1 MAFTEFETSTANISG
16 LSDRPNQN
24 DGLSSA
30 QLKGRFDK
38 AGNDIKTY
46 INDVLLEEL
55 ERTTD
60 GDSGADNIGA
70 TAVGDGTATTVQG
83 VLEELADVL
92 VDIDDATVK
101 NTGNESIAGVKNFT
115 DSIYVSSFTI
125 RDNGNTGE
133 IIGGTAEDKLA
144 FLQGDLKF
152 NDDLVWTAGNDGTGS
167 GLDADTL
174 DGKQDADM
182 VHKAGTETITGVKT
196 FSASPV
202 VPTPTADGNPATKK
216 YADDIASAR
225 YTKTDMKTS
234 GQALLHWDNLTNVP
248 NLADDHWKTPVATQS
263 ALPITGNTLGDN
275 RVVLDDGDGKQAVYT
290 CVATTGTYTQQW
302 SKVGD
307 VDWMTEEATR
317 QTQETARVNAEG
329 TESPKSG
336 RVGAEIDRVAAENAR
351 ILAEGTADPKTG
363 RIGAELDRVDA
374 ENARKSAEILRQAH
388 INDKD
393 NPHEVT
399 AAQAGAVATTDIAD
413 DLETDDATKVLS
425 AKQGKVLADLVST
438 NVGDLETLTTTDK
451 SSLVNATNEVKNLVD
466 TNKAESTLKVA
477 TVEKELNALQSTLS
491 QVNVNQEAKQTATGY
506 GIVSLPKN
514 TANGQVSDVVLKGNT
529 YTNEVKES
537 DFATLIYWSATNA
550 TLAQANGVLSVTGN
564 GSGALFSSGANAR
577 YN

>member
-1 MAFTEFETSTANISG
+1 MAFTEFETDTANISK

-83 VLEELADVL
+83 ILEEIDADVTAL
-92 VDIDDATVK
+92 DGAVVH
-101 NTGNESIAGVKNFT
+101 NTGDETITGTKLFTQSPMFATGFNFGSQDDYIEPRQNGSLEIAKSKVNREVVLT
-115 DSIYVSSFTI
+115 LTP
-125 RDNGNTGE
+125 
-133 IIGGTAEDKLA
+133 A
-144 FLQGDLKF
+144 FEEEEHDMLKVRSKYGS
-152 NDDLVWTAGNDGTGS
+152 NHKVWHEGNDGHGS

-182 VHKAGTETITGVKT
+182 VHKSGAETIADVKT
-196 FSASPV
+196 FTDSPI
-202 VPTPTADGNPATKK
+202 VPAPTADANPATKK
-216 YADDIASAR
+216 YVDDFANAR
-225 YTKTDMKTS
+225 YTKTNLQTE
-234 GQALLHWDNLTNVP
+234 GQALVHWGNLTNVP
-248 NLADDHWKTPVATQS
+248 NLADAHWKTPVATKS
-263 ALPITGNTLGDN
+263 ALPVTGNSLGDN

-317 QTQETARVNAEG
+317 QTQETARVNAE
-329 TESPKSG
+329 SG
-336 RVGAEIDRVAAENAR
+336 RVEAEIDRVAAENAR
-351 ILAEGTADPKTG
+351 ILAEGTANPRTG

-374 ENARKSAEILRQAH
+374 ENARKAAEILRQAH

-399 AAQAGAVATTDIAD
+399 AAQVGALSTTDA
-413 DLETDDATKVLS
+413 
-425 AKQGKVLADLVST
+425 
-438 NVGDLETLTTTDK
+438 GDLAELTTTEK
-451 SSLVNATNEVKNLVD
+451 GSLVGAINEVDMSLNEVKNLVD
-466 TNKAESTLKVA
+466 TNTQFTDVDNVVYSWRFIKSAE
-477 TVEKELNALQSTLS
+477 
-491 QVNVNQEAKQTATGY
+491 
-506 GIVSLPKN
+506 GIMRIEYEE
-514 TANGQVSDVVLKGNT
+514 VV
-529 YTNEVKES
+529 
-537 DFATLIYWSATNA
+537 
-550 TLAQANGVLSVTGN
+550 
-564 GSGALFSSGANAR
+564 
-577 YN
+577 

>member
-1 MAFTEFETSTANISG
+1 MAFTRFETDTANISG

-46 INDVLLEEL
+46 INDVLLDEL
-55 ERTTD
+55 ARTTD

-83 VLEELADVL
+83 ILEEIDADVTAL
-92 VDIDDATVK
+92 DGAVVHK
-101 NTGNESIAGVKNFT
+101 TGDEAINGIKDFKDGAYIK
-115 DSIYVSSFTI
+115 SFFF
-125 RDNGNTGE
+125 RNVGNAGE

-196 FSASPV
+196 FSVSPV

-225 YTKTDMKTS
+225 YTKTNLQTE
-234 GQALLHWDNLTNVP
+234 GQALVHWGNLTNVP
-248 NLADDHWKTPVATQS
+248 NLADAHWKTPVATKS
-263 ALPITGNTLGDN
+263 ALPVTGNSLGDN

-317 QTQETARVNAEG
+317 QTQEAARVNAEG
-329 TESPKSG
+329 SESPKSG
-336 RVGAEIDRVAAENAR
+336 RVGAELDRVAAENAR
-351 ILAEGTADPKTG
+351 ILAEGTANPRTG

-374 ENARKSAEILRQAH
+374 ENARKAAEILRQAH

-399 AAQAGAVATTDIAD
+399 AAQVGALSTTDAG
-413 DLETDDATKVLS
+413 DLAELTTTEKGSLVGAINEVDMSLNET
-425 AKQGKVLADLVST
+425 QQLVST
-438 NVGDLETLTTTDK
+438 NTQFTDVDNVVYSWRFIKSAEGHMQLEYT
-451 SSLVNATNEVKNLVD
+451 EV
-466 TNKAESTLKVA
+466 
-477 TVEKELNALQSTLS
+477 
-491 QVNVNQEAKQTATGY
+491 
-506 GIVSLPKN
+506 I
-514 TANGQVSDVVLKGNT
+514 
-529 YTNEVKES
+529 
-537 DFATLIYWSATNA
+537 
-550 TLAQANGVLSVTGN
+550 
-564 GSGALFSSGANAR
+564 
-577 YN
+577 